1 MPSSDTFGS
10 ATTAPVPR
18 PAIFSIRALADSVN
32 QWCEENGVRPVNGQS
47 APQLNDRN
55 IRYYRLRGLLDAPG
69 SGAPEGAARRGFTE
83 KHAAQLRVIRLL
95 QARGLPLD
103 RIQVSIAGLSL
114 DELRAFQRRE
124 MGKPTPASAGSIIG
138 DVFASA
144 PKDGRSHTTAET
156 ARPVAQ
162 RRAADTGSRGVPTDH
177 VPHATGNGAG
187 ESSPSE
193 PALGQEQWLVSAVGE
208 EFLLVSR
215 RGRQITDE
223 QRRLIAAVLEG
234 LRKG

>member
-1 MPSSDTFGS
+1 MPSSSLSSPGNF
-10 ATTAPVPR
+10 AAPPPR
-18 PAIFSIRALADSVN
+18 PAIFSIQTLADNVN

-103 RIQVSIAGLSL
+103 RIQLAIAGQSL
-114 DELRAFQRRE
+114 DELRGFQRRE
-124 MGKPTPASAGSIIG
+124 MGKPLTAPAPAAAAGTQFGSRTDDGNGIFSADSNGSG
-138 DVFASA
+138 AATAKQLSSQHLRAGNEVGAKTDAQSEQADGSA
-144 PKDGRSHTTAET
+144 PNST
-156 ARPVAQ
+156 
-162 RRAADTGSRGVPTDH
+162 S
-177 VPHATGNGAG
+177 
-187 ESSPSE
+187 
-193 PALGQEQWLVSAVGE
+193 QEQWLVSAVGE

-215 RGRQITDE
+215 RGNPVSDE
-223 QRRLIAAVLEG
+223 QRRLIAAVL
-234 LRKG
+234 RA

>member
-1 MPSSDTFGS
+1 MSPSNF
-10 ATTAPVPR
+10 AAPR
-18 PAIFSIRALADSVN
+18 PAIFSIRALADGVN

-47 APQLNDRN
+47 APLLNDRN

-103 RIQVSIAGLSL
+103 RIQVTIAGLSL
-114 DELRAFQRRE
+114 DELQTFQRRE
-124 MGKPTPASAGSIIG
+124 MGKPTLPAVGSIVGDIFAPATKAGHGNTTSDATRPTPQHRHAADTNGGSSNASAGEL
-138 DVFASA
+138 
-144 PKDGRSHTTAET
+144 SH
-156 ARPVAQ
+156 
-162 RRAADTGSRGVPTDH
+162 ADR
-177 VPHATGNGAG
+177 NGASS
-187 ESSPSE
+187 ESSPPE